1 MRTTASETIWIINCG
16 KINLTPTFPQINR
29 PLLPDNPR
37 SRGSYQRFSFKKGVL
52 KSSQKSQ
59 ENNCSRVSFL
69 KKRLNEHLWWL
80 LLMMQVTFFK
90 NRAKKVQNVFLQR
103 LCWYKSE
110 WYISLKIALI
120 DKEHFLTFF
129 DKEIHRKR

>member
-1 MRTTASETIWIINCG
+1 MRCFPVKFAKCLRTPILKKFANDCFWNYLNYKLRKDQLNSYFSPNKLTLASRQS
-16 KINLTPTFPQINR
+16 KI
-29 PLLPDNPR
+29 
-37 SRGSYQRFSFKKGVL
+37 RGSYQRFSFQKGVL

-110 WYISLKIALI
+110 WYIS
-120 DKEHFLTFF
+120 
-129 DKEIHRKR
+129 